1 MRSLVALVLLSALG
15 LAHKTPRTAE
25 EIEVQRRLQ
34 SAAYVCAPA
43 IAEYTANRKA
53 FAQQVMTG
61 RPDLLGYDSLFNA
74 YEDPKPRQELLS
86 CDVVEREPHIQNNSC
101 VLTPVVTEGP
111 YYHKERHPIRQ
122 NIVEY
127 QDGLMLL
134 LDIGVIDI
142 NTCKPLPNVLVDIW
156 QANATG
162 QYAGHPVPKPG
173 LENEPPAAEGKRKGL
188 RSPYPLTKP
197 KETFLRGAWP
207 TNDHGVAQF
216 VSIFPGYY
224 AGRAIHVHTKVFTEW
239 DTLQDGTFRSDK
251 LAHVGQFF
259 FDDDITEEI
268 VKMHPYVTN
277 PIKDTLGR
285 KRNWEDGLN
294 IFQDSHSPEGEY
306 NPIFK
311 LELLGGVIRQGLI
324 GYITMGINSSAVLE
338 NKWRM

>member
-1 MRSLVALVLLSALG
+1 
-15 LAHKTPRTAE
+15 
-25 EIEVQRRLQ
+25 
-34 SAAYVCAPA
+34 
-43 IAEYTANRKA
+43 
-53 FAQQVMTG
+53 MTG

-127 QDGLMLL
+127 QDGLMLASRLYTLIDTKCLTRPRSMVVTRSNYLQL

-216 VSIFPGYY
+216 VCTSYP
-224 AGRAIHVHTKVFTEW
+224 V
-239 DTLQDGTFRSDK
+239 
-251 LAHVGQFF
+251 
-259 FDDDITEEI
+259 
-268 VKMHPYVTN
+268 
-277 PIKDTLGR
+277 
-285 KRNWEDGLN
+285 
-294 IFQDSHSPEGEY
+294 
-306 NPIFK
+306 
-311 LELLGGVIRQGLI
+311 LI
-324 GYITMGINSSAVLE
+324 IYPCGN
-338 NKWRM
+338 